1 MGSSISTPSP
11 PHFPSSQPST
21 QKQEPNEG
29 YSCLSL
35 LQQRV
40 YTGKSIGIV
49 FGIDVGTTYSGV
61 SYAVLWPDER
71 PDVQDVSK

>member
-1 MGSSISTPSP
+1 MGSSFSTP
-11 PHFPSSQPST
+11 QPST

-29 YSCLSL
+29 YSCSSL
-35 LQQRV
+35 LQPRI
-40 YTGKSIGIV
+40 YKGKSTRIV